1 MTTNAHMRSFNIITL
16 IVIVF
21 IAITVIA
28 SVRFSGSLAHAQEC
42 ISWDR
47 EVGCLEYSTTDAD
60 PGAGPAD
67 WLGKRGGGTAS
78 DVTLSGQ
85 GGYSGTVHFS
95 DGDVTFTNDN
105 GTWIN
110 DALGSSSAQS
120 LLQAIVV
127 AGSSHGG
134 SVTTNVNSAG
144 VLTSV
149 ACNNGVTATIAGA
162 EDPCVSNQGA
172 SCTSAPNSCGM
183 VNGGGTIQCSGS
195 CSASPPPDS
204 QCPVTTTPP
213 TVTDTNTC
221 VSNTGQACTS
231 AANSCGMVNGGGTIA
246 CNGSCSSAV
255 PSDNLCEQPV
265 VEDVCMPAYIC
276 SGSAIV
282 NTCTNTVVQQCSYG
296 CSSGSSCAAAPS
308 LTIVDHLH
316 AQPSLVR
323 QGGTTRLFWHV
334 TNASSCTVT
343 ENNPTISD
351 SWTDSDSGTA
361 GKLSSAIGSQTV
373 YTLHCT
379 GLPEATPVSISE
391 TATVDIVPIFQEE

>member
-1 MTTNAHMRSFNIITL
+1 ME
-16 IVIVF
+16 
-21 IAITVIA
+21 
-28 SVRFSGSLAHAQEC
+28 FS
-42 ISWDR
+42 
-47 EVGCLEYSTTDAD
+47 AD
-60 PGAGPAD
+60 PDPAD
-67 WLGKRGGGTAS
+67 GLGKGRGGTAT
-78 DVTLSGQ
+78 DVVSTGSGF
-85 GGYSGTVHFS
+85 SGTVHFA
-95 DGDVTFTNDN
+95 DGDVTFANDN

-110 DALGSSSAQS
+110 DALSYSSAQS

-134 SVTTNVNSAG
+134 SVATTVNSAG

-149 ACNNGVTATIAGA
+149 ACNNGVTASIAGA

-221 VSNTGQACTS
+221 VSNAGGACSS
-231 AANSCGMVNGGGTIA
+231 AANSCGMVNGGGIVA
-246 CNGSCSSAV
+246 CNGSCSSAI
-255 PSDNLCEQPV
+255 PSDTLCEQPV
-265 VEDVCMPAYIC
+265 VEDVCVPAYIC
-276 SGSAIV
+276 TGSAIV
-282 NTCTNTVVQQCSYG
+282 NTCTQAVVQQCSYG
-296 CSSGSSCAAAPS
+296 CSGSSSGCASAPS
-308 LTIVDHLH
+308 LTVEDELH
-316 AQPSLVR
+316 AQPSLVQ
-323 QGGTTRLFWHV
+323 QGGTTRLFWRV
-334 TNASSCTVT
+334 LNASSCTVT